1 MNDLLHTP
9 YLMSG
14 GGDQAPLNDLDEAEH
29 EVDSDGLGLDD
40 GSLNDLLSE
49 TDEIESDPNVP

>member
-1 MNDLLHTP
+1 
-9 YLMSG
+9 MSG